1 MPHITAIV
9 PAYNEELTIGSVVI
23 STSKFVDHV
32 IVVDDG
38 STDHTAEIAEKAGAE
53 VIKHSQNNGKGAAL
67 KTGFNTIINTDII
80 VTIDGDGQHNPR
92 EIPLLIKP
100 IEDGE
105 ADLVNGS
112 RYLEKKFKG
121 TPVYRR
127 VGQAVLDKTTNI
139 NSGLKITD
147 SQSGFRAFAAYTIPA
162 FRFSKTGFSIESE
175 MLMDAA
181 SSNFKIMEVQ
191 VGVSY
196 GSSNKNGKIHTKNPV
211 SHGFGVF
218 VKLLQDMEFRRP
230 LYYFTLPGVVL
241 ILIGLGL
248 GLYFF
253 GKYLGGEMSTLMPT
267 IMAGMIGLGGIFIAF
282 TGIILHSVRRMI
294 QHSKENS
301 QLFLLCK

>member
-1 MPHITAIV
+1 METLNLPHITAIV

-23 STSKFVDHV
+23 STSEFVDRV

-38 STDHTAEIAEKAGAE
+38 STDHTSEIAEKAGAE
-53 VIKHSQNNGKGAAL
+53 VIKHSENIGKGAAL
-67 KTGFNTIINTDII
+67 KTGFNAISRTDIV
-80 VTIDGDGQHNPR
+80 VTVDGDGQHNPR

-112 RYLEKKFKG
+112 RYLEKKSKG
-121 TPVYRR
+121 TPAYRR
-127 VGQAVLDKTTNI
+127 LGQAVLDKTTNI

-147 SQSGFRAFAAYTIPA
+147 SQSGFRSFAAYTIPA

-181 SSNFKIMEVQ
+181 SSNSKIMEVQ

-196 GSSNKNGKIHTKNPV
+196 SSSNKNGKIHTKNPV
-211 SHGFGVF
+211 SHGFGVL

-230 LYYFTLPGVVL
+230 LYYFTIPGLVL
-241 ILIGLGL
+241 IFIGLGL

-253 GKYLGGEMSTLMPT
+253 GKYLDGNMFTLMPT
-267 IMAGMIGLGGIFIAF
+267 IMASMIGLGGIFIAF
-282 TGIILHSVRRMI
+282 TGVILHSVAGMI
-294 QHSKENS
+294 RSMGK
-301 QLFLLCK
+301 